1 MIRKL
6 RLKFIAIIAIIM
18 SVILLVEILSIN
30 IVTRKIGIMQTESYL
45 SQIANSEKF
54 NTIDGIDNIPPDGVP
69 SDDGEDKNINNKRKI
84 ENNII
89 PAKLSFVS
97 QDSDVISAEF
107 DENQGDWNY
116 YDRVNPEWER
126 PWWDDDFDNPDNPD
140 YQQQETQPA
149 VKETTP
155 KQTTTRQ
162 VQTTKTTKTTTKITT
177 KATTKSTTHTTK
189 TTKTTVKT
197 TQKTTKST
205 TKTSTKTTTTTKV
218 TSKTTTKS
226 TSKPT
231 QTTAKTE
238 KNTEKIS
245 TTSTQITNNTNKS
258 DEITTDSTKNNNT
271 ESSTELT
278 SESESES
285 ESVLE
290 STEKIQSHDNNPPPE
305 IKDKNDKD
313 FFGDRE
319 NKVQVDYFAI
329 VFDKNKEIYRYD
341 NLRDDNSMTDEQF
354 EYLAYKA
361 VNAENYTDL
370 ISIYQYYRLEKDY
383 GYVVVFTNKSSEN
396 VLMKKM
402 MMISIFVTLIAM
414 LILLGV
420 AVILSGWTVKPVKE
434 AFANQKQF
442 ISDASHELKTPLTVI
457 SANTD
462 LLESEIGDNKW
473 LGYIKGQTERMR
485 TLVYE
490 LLDLSRM
497 DSAYEPHKAFA
508 HFSLS
513 NAVNNATLPFE
524 GSAFEQQ
531 KNLMIDIQ
539 ENINYFGNEKQI
551 KQLTAIFIDN
561 ALKYSNEK
569 GNIRVTLKKEHDK
582 TILEFFNTG
591 CTIKDS
597 ERDKIFERFYR
608 SDSSRAR
615 QTGGYGLGLA
625 IAKSIME
632 SHKMKITVDSVE
644 NAWIKFTIVM

>member
-18 SVILLVEILSIN
+18 SVILLVEIFSIN

-54 NTIDGIDNIPPDGVP
+54 NTIDGIDNIPPDDVP
-69 SDDGEDKNINNKRKI
+69 SEDDGEDKNINNKRKI

-126 PWWDDDFDNPDNPD
+126 PWWDDDYDNPD

-177 KATTKSTTHTTK
+177 KATTKSTTNTTK

-290 STEKIQSHDNNPPPE
+290 STEKIPSHDNNPPPE

-329 VFDKNKEIYRYD
+329 IFDKNKEIYRYD

-420 AVILSGWTVKPVKE
+420 AVILSGWTVKPVK
-434 AFANQKQF
+434 
-442 ISDASHELKTPLTVI
+442 
-457 SANTD
+457 
-462 LLESEIGDNKW
+462 
-473 LGYIKGQTERMR
+473 
-485 TLVYE
+485 
-490 LLDLSRM
+490 
-497 DSAYEPHKAFA
+497 
-508 HFSLS
+508 
-513 NAVNNATLPFE
+513 
-524 GSAFEQQ
+524 
-531 KNLMIDIQ
+531 
-539 ENINYFGNEKQI
+539 
-551 KQLTAIFIDN
+551 
-561 ALKYSNEK
+561 
-569 GNIRVTLKKEHDK
+569 
-582 TILEFFNTG
+582 
-591 CTIKDS
+591 
-597 ERDKIFERFYR
+597 
-608 SDSSRAR
+608 
-615 QTGGYGLGLA
+615 
-625 IAKSIME
+625 
-632 SHKMKITVDSVE
+632 
-644 NAWIKFTIVM
+644 

>member
-18 SVILLVEILSIN
+18 SVILLVEIFSIN

-54 NTIDGIDNIPPDGVP
+54 NTIDGIDNIPPDDVP

-126 PWWDDDFDNPDNPD
+126 PWWDDDYDNPD

-177 KATTKSTTHTTK
+177 KATTKSTTNTTK

-205 TKTSTKTTTTTKV
+205 TKTSTKTTTTTTKL

-285 ESVLE
+285 ESVIE
-290 STEKIQSHDNNPPPE
+290 STEKIPSHDNNPPPE

-329 VFDKNKEIYRYD
+329 IFDKNKEIYRYD
-341 NLRDDNSMTDEQF
+341 NVQDDNSMTDEQF

-632 SHKMKITVDSVE
+632 SHKMKFSVDSVE